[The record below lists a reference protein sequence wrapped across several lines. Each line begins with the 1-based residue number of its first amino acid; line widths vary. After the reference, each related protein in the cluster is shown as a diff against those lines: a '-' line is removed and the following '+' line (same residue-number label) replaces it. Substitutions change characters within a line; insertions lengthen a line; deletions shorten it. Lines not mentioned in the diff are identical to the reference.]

1 MSNQEFRSLCK
12 KRQRRRF
19 IEKTINEFTIPL
31 LIFIGFIVLRLL
43 VNGEF

>member
-1 MSNQEFRSLCK
+1 MSNQEFMSHVK

-19 IEKTINEFTIPL
+19 IEKLVNDFTIPL